1 VQLEQTMGIAN
12 QRGSKVF
19 KAPSEGMENEP
30 MKNSKLIVC
39 ALAVIGLVGCGG
51 VEGTYKL
58 DKDETKKAAE
68 AEIAKMPAD
77 QQAMAKMMLSS
88 DKMDKMDITL
98 ELKKD
103 NTAAMKMTMEGKTD
117 AKEKAGTW
125 KKEGDDVVLSNGDG
139 KDMHCKKDGKK
150 LTCTEKHTSGDE
162 TMVFTKT

>member
-1 VQLEQTMGIAN
+1 MGIAN

-51 VEGTYKL
+51 VEGNYKL

-77 QQAMAKMMLSS
+77 QQAMAKMMMGS
-88 DKMDKMDITL
+88 MDKMDVTL

-103 NTAAMKMTMEGKTD
+103 NTVAMKMTMDGKPEP
-117 AKEKAGTW
+117 KEKAGTW
-125 KKEGDDVVLSNGDG
+125 KKEG
-139 KDMHCKKDGKK
+139 
-150 LTCTEKHTSGDE
+150 
-162 TMVFTKT
+162 